1 MIDSQAAALLEADS
15 SLIVGSVDAAG
26 MPYANR
32 AWSVRVCD
40 NGTRLRIVVSDD
52 SDVLCENIRTTGRV
66 AITATN
72 ILSLE
77 SVQVK
82 GMASNLG
89 PETDD
94 DRAQREHHME
104 VFTTAVQQTG
114 GTRDELLTRVLPV
127 SFVAFDLD
135 VHEVFDQTPGP
146 KAGKQTAP
154 TPA

>member
-1 MIDSQAAALLEADS
+1 VIDPQAAALLQADS

-26 MPYANR
+26 MPCSNR
-32 AWSVRVCD
+32 AWSIRVHD
-40 NGTRLRIVVSDD
+40 DGTRLRVVIPEDAE
-52 SDVLCENIRTTGRV
+52 VLCENIRSTGRV
-66 AITATN
+66 AVTATN
-72 ILSLE
+72 IVTLE

-82 GMASNLG
+82 GEASNLG

-94 DRAQREHHME
+94 DRPHREHHIE
-104 VFTTAVQQTG
+104 VFTTAVQQVD
-114 GTRDELLTRVLPV
+114 GTRYDLMVRAVPV
-127 SFVAFDLD
+127 SFVAFDLA